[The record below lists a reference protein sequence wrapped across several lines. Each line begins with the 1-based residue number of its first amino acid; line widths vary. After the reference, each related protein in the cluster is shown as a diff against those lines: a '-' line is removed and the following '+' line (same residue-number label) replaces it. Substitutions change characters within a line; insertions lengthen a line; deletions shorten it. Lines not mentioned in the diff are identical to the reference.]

1 MVRKILKR
9 LYIVQY
15 KTFEVNN
22 YHVKFHER
30 RRLNPYNPLTYFV
43 CISVIII
50 GLITH
55 GIIGFWEQ
63 VDLRN
68 PFKWR

>member
-1 MVRKILKR
+1 MVRKILKK
-9 LYIVQY
+9 LYIVQE
-15 KTFEVNN
+15 KDIQVNK
-22 YHVKFHER
+22 YLR
-30 RRLNPYNPLTYFV
+30 DYTLRRLNPYNPLTYV
-43 CISVIII
+43 LCIGVIIV

-55 GIIGFWEQ
+55 GVIGFWEQ

>member
-15 KTFEVNN
+15 KKVEVDNK
-22 YHVKFHER
+22 YVKFHEY
-30 RRLNPYNPLTYFV
+30 RRLNPYNPLTYLV
-43 CISVIII
+43 CICVIAV

>member
-9 LYIVQY
+9 LYIIQY
-15 KTFEVNN
+15 KKVETDNK
-22 YHVKFHER
+22 HIKFWEH
-30 RRLNPYNPLTYFV
+30 RRLNPYNPLTYLL
-43 CISVIII
+43 CIGVIIV

-63 VDLRN
+63 VDFGN